1 MPADDDA
8 FDRIEEMLAQQQ
20 MRHFQLGEM
29 VGEYRALFAEVR
41 ERRDPE
47 QVKLARGL
55 PGARYRVNSTHLRE
69 TWLQIEAELGKLFP
83 RET

>member
-1 MPADDDA
+1 M
-8 FDRIEEMLAQQQ
+8 
-20 MRHFQLGEM
+20 
-29 VGEYRALFAEVR
+29 R